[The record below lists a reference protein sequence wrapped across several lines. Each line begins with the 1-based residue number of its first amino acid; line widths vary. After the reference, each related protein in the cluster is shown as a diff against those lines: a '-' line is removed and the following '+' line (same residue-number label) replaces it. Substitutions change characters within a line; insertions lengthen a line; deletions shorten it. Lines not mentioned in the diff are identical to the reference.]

1 MVISRF
7 QIPSENGLSME
18 NIVAESLSPVENSST
33 AQDSIRERMRGIE
46 KDIEWMKRLLF
57 ILTAGVLALFVL
69 VYEMR
74 GTLEAIQA
82 SLLK

>member
-1 MVISRF
+1 M
-7 QIPSENGLSME
+7 SME

-46 KDIEWMKRLLF
+46 KEFEWMKRLLF

-74 GTLEAIQA
+74 GALEAIQA